1 MTEGSVTEWK
11 VAVGEPFKAG
21 DVLLSIETDKA
32 AIDVEAMDD
41 GVMGK
46 ILVSPAPPCALGGMR
61 RGRSLVDE
69 KAGLGEQMV

>member
-1 MTEGSVTEWK
+1 MTEGSVTDWK
-11 VAVGEPFKAG
+11 VAVGESFKAG

-46 ILVSPAPPCALGGMR
+46 ILVSYTSMQSQRYQGSR
-61 RGRSLVDE
+61 DE
-69 KAGLGEQMV
+69 EGWKKWWGNR